1 MNQVYKKAYTEI
13 LEIIK
18 YLSRDEYEKI
28 PKEKVEFY
36 KNNKDSLYQFK
47 YDPYKTLNE
56 QKVLRETKV
65 LIVNLFRDVVATE
78 TQKEKL
84 NILLVR
90 NEQEY
95 QNKLQKEYSY
105 DKLFNKKTKSIIAG
119 NKKEEE
125 NVHST
130 NMIVYKENIF
140 VKIYHIFKS
149 IFNKKIKS

>member
-1 MNQVYKKAYTEI
+1 MNLVYKKAYTEI

-47 YDPYKTLNE
+47 YNPYKTLNE

-65 LIVNLFRDVVATE
+65 LIVDLFREVVATKA
-78 TQKEKL
+78 QKEKL
-84 NILLVR
+84 NILLVQ

-105 DKLFNKKTKSIIAG
+105 DKLFNRKSKSII
-119 NKKEEE
+119 EE
-125 NVHST
+125 NKQEEKNAQTT

-140 VKIYHIFKS
+140 AKIYRVFKS
-149 IFNKKIKS
+149 IFNKNSKS

>member
-18 YLSRDEYEKI
+18 YLPYDEYEKI

-36 KNNKDSLYQFK
+36 KNYRDPLYQFK
-47 YDPYKTLNE
+47 YNPYKSLNE
-56 QKVLRETKV
+56 QNVLRETKA
-65 LIVNLFRDVVATE
+65 LIVDLFREVIATKE
-78 TQKEKL
+78 QKEKL
-84 NILLVR
+84 NILLLQ

-95 QNKLQKEYSY
+95 QSKVHEKYSY
-105 DKLFNKKTKSIIAG
+105 DKLFNKKSKSI
-119 NKKEEE
+119 

-140 VKIYHIFKS
+140 VKIYHILKS
-149 IFNKKIKS
+149 IFNKKTKS

>member
-18 YLSRDEYEKI
+18 YLPYDEYEKI

-36 KNNKDSLYQFK
+36 KNYRDPLYQFK
-47 YDPYKTLNE
+47 YNPYKSLNE
-56 QKVLRETKV
+56 QNVLRETKAI
-65 LIVNLFRDVVATE
+65 IVDLFREVIATKE
-78 TQKEKL
+78 QKEKL
-84 NILLVR
+84 NILLLQ

-95 QNKLQKEYSY
+95 QSKVHEKYSY
-105 DKLFNKKTKSIIAG
+105 DKLFNKKSKSI
-119 NKKEEE
+119 

-140 VKIYHIFKS
+140 VKIYHILKS
-149 IFNKKIKS
+149 IFNKKTKS